1 MLLTIS
7 TTRTPATDLGY
18 LLHKNPAKFQT
29 FHLSFGQ
36 ARVFYSEVGPDRC
49 TACLLLDVDAVGM
62 VRGKNPD
69 QNFLLSQYVND
80 RPHTASSFTS
90 VAIAQ
95 VFGSA
100 LQGKCKDRPELVD
113 ELLPLEARIDVLP
126 VRGGEKFL
134 RAIFEPLG
142 YEIETANQLL
152 DEQFEDWGQ
161 SPYFSVALRKTT
173 TLRDLLAH
181 LYVLIPIFES
191 RKHYFVGADETEKLL
206 AKGEGWLAE
215 HPLKEEIVRRYL
227 HHQPSLC
234 RMALSRLVTE
244 EEPDDTDEE
253 SPANAAEETLETP
266 LSLNAQRLN
275 SVAEALQGTGAK
287 RVVDL
292 GCGEGKLL
300 RKLLQDRQFEEI
312 LGMDVSV
319 RSLEIATR
327 RLKLERLSERQANRI
342 KLIHGSLMYRDGRL
356 AGFDA
361 ASVVEVIEHLDPPR
375 LSAFERVVF
384 EFAKPKA
391 VIITTPNREY
401 NVNWPTLPAGKF
413 RHSDHRFEWTRQ
425 EFQTWATNIA
435 ERFGYSVKFQSIGPE
450 HPELGSPTQMGVF
463 EMEKQSG
470 HEIESTSIRTR
481 RMK

>member
-1 MLLTIS
+1 MLLTLT
-7 TTRTPATDLGY
+7 TTREPATDLGY
-18 LLHKNPAKFQT
+18 LLHKNPAKIQT
-29 FHLSFGQ
+29 FNLSFGQ
-36 ARVFYSEVGPDRC
+36 ARVYYPEAGPDRC
-49 TACLLLDVDAVGM
+49 TACLLLEVDAVGM

-100 LQGKCKDRPELVD
+100 LQGKCKDRPEMVD
-113 ELLPLEARIDVLP
+113 EALPLEARIDVLP

-142 YEIETANQLL
+142 YEVEAIGHPL
-152 DEQFEDWGQ
+152 DEQFPDWGE
-161 SPYFSVALRKTT
+161 SPYFSVMLRKSTP
-173 TLRDLLAH
+173 LRELLTH
-181 LYVLIPIFES
+181 LYVLIPVFES

-206 AKGEGWLAE
+206 DKGEGWLAG

-244 EEPDDTDEE
+244 EEPEDTDEE
-253 SPANAAEETLETP
+253 TPANRVEDSLETP
-266 LSLNAQRLN
+266 LSLNQQRLL
-275 SVAEALQGTGAK
+275 SVKEALQAAGAK
-287 RVVDL
+287 RVIDL

-300 RKLLQDRQFEEI
+300 RMLLQDRQFEEI

-327 RLKLERLSERQANRI
+327 RLKLERLPERQAGRI
-342 KLIHGSLMYRDGRL
+342 KLIHGSLMYRDARI
-356 AGFDA
+356 AGYDA
-361 ASVVEVIEHLDPPR
+361 AAIVEVIEHLDPPR

-384 EFAKPKA
+384 EFARPGT
-391 VIITTPNREY
+391 VVITTPNSEY
-401 NVNWPTLPAGKF
+401 NVTWPSLPAGKF
-413 RHSDHRFEWTRQ
+413 RHSDHRFEWTRA
-425 EFQTWATNIA
+425 EFQTWASKIG
-435 ERFGYSVKFQSIGPE
+435 ERFGYSVRFQTVGPE
-450 HPELGSPTQMGVF
+450 HVELGSPTQMGVF
-463 EMEKQSG
+463 SLAEN
-470 HEIESTSIRTR
+470 RFR
-481 RMK
+481 

>member
-1 MLLTIS
+1 MLLTLT
-7 TTRTPATDLGY
+7 TTRAPATDLGY
-18 LLHKNPAKFQT
+18 LLHKNPAKLQ
-29 FHLSFGQ
+29 SFPLGFGV
-36 ARVFYSEVGPDRC
+36 ARVYYPEAGPDRC
-49 TACLLLDVDAVGM
+49 TACLLLEVDAVGM

-80 RPHTASSFTS
+80 RPHIASSFTS
-90 VAIAQ
+90 VAIAR

-100 LQGKCKDRPELVD
+100 LQGKCKDRPEIVD
-113 ELLPLEARIDVLP
+113 EGIPLEARIDVLP

-142 YEIETANQLL
+142 YEVEAIGHQL
-152 DEQFEDWGQ
+152 DEQYPDWGE
-161 SPYFSVALRKTT
+161 SPYFSVMLRKTT
-173 TLRDLLAH
+173 TLRELLTH
-181 LYVLIPIFES
+181 LYVLIPVFES

-206 AKGEGWLAE
+206 DKGEGWLAG

-253 SPANAAEETLETP
+253 SPASRTEDSLETP
-266 LSLNAQRLN
+266 LSLNQQRLLA
-275 SVAEALQGTGAK
+275 VRDALLTTGAK

-300 RKLLQDRQFEEI
+300 RLLLQDRQFEEI

-327 RLKLERLSERQANRI
+327 RLKLERLPERQTGRI
-342 KLIHGSLMYRDGRL
+342 QLIHGSLMYRDARI
-356 AGFDA
+356 ADYDA
-361 ASVVEVIEHLDPPR
+361 AAIVEVIEHLDPPR

-384 EFAKPKA
+384 EFARPG
-391 VIITTPNREY
+391 VVVITTPNREY
-401 NVNWPTLPAGKF
+401 NATWPSLPAGVF
-413 RHSDHRFEWTRQ
+413 RHSDHRFEWTRE
-425 EFQTWATNIA
+425 EFQSWSTRIA
-435 ERFGYSVKFQSIGPE
+435 ERYGYSVEFKPVGPE

-463 EMEKQSG
+463 ERLAPESNHQPKDDSG
-470 HEIESTSIRTR
+470 HAG
-481 RMK
+481 